1 MEGVGGRVP
10 KDNFVRQKGGGGFP
24 NIIKW
29 NLCLNFPEGVRTHRP
44 PPPPPEIPAYSVYN
58 TSYIK
63 SKVTWLKIVNSVDLS
78 YQKNPV
84 ATP

>member
-1 MEGVGGRVP
+1 MEGFRRIIL
-10 KDNFVRQKGGGGFP
+10 FVRKGGGFP

-44 PPPPPEIPAYSVYN
+44 PPQEIREYSVYN

-63 SKVTWLKIVNSVDLS
+63 SKVTWQKIVNSVDLS
-78 YQKNPV
+78 YQLKPV